1 MTRCHY
7 IIHLAINYDTVSLIG
22 EEVNKLPKQTFFQI
36 PKEKQ
41 DTLIQAAK
49 EEFSRVPLHEASIA
63 NIVKSAGIPRGSFY
77 QYFEDKEDLFYY
89 LTNQLIQRNNE
100 RFITILKD
108 KNGDIFEAFIELF
121 QLVIKNQREQEY
133 KNFFKN
139 VFLNMNYK
147 LENKLAD
154 HMYENKKKQYQNIL
168 ALINRDQLNIKDEGE
183 LRQVVKILRAITS
196 QNFVQVFGQDLTN
209 EEALNNYMAQIEL
222 LKRGLCKKE
231 YQVKN
236 TNEEIYM
243 KEG

>member
-1 MTRCHY
+1 M
-7 IIHLAINYDTVSLIG
+7 
-22 EEVNKLPKQTFFQI
+22 PKQTFFQI
-36 PKEKQ
+36 SKEKQ

-63 NIVKSAGIPRGSFY
+63 NIIKSAGIPRGSFY

-121 QLVIKNQREQEY
+121 QLVIKNQRKQEY

-154 HMYENKKKQYQNIL
+154 HMYENRKKQYESIL
-168 ALINRDQLNIKDEGE
+168 ALINRDQLNIKDEEE
-183 LRQVVKILRAITS
+183 LHQVVKILRSITS
-196 QNFVQVFGQDLTN
+196 QNFVHVFGQDLTN
-209 EEALNNYMAQIEL
+209 EEALRTYMAQIEL
-222 LKRGLCKKE
+222 LKRGLYKKE
-231 YQVKN
+231 Y
-236 TNEEIYM
+236 
-243 KEG
+243 